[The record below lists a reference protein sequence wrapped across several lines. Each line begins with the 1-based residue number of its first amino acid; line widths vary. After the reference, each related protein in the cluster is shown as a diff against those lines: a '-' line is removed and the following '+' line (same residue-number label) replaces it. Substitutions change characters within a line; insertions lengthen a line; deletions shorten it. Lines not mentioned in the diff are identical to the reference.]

1 LKNYRVLE
9 HTADI
14 GIKVSALTLKGLF
27 IKAWLAIIEIS
38 AEKQKLIQPQK
49 HKFVITQKANNLE
62 ELMVNWLNE
71 LLSMSA
77 ALGVVFHDVKI
88 KQINSQFV
96 DAEAIGTDISNYN
109 INTEIKAAT
118 YHQLKVYKSG
128 FLWHAQ
134 VILDV

>member
-1 LKNYRVLE
+1 MLE

-14 GIKVSALTLKGLF
+14 GIKVKALTLKGLF
-27 IKAWLAIIEIS
+27 KKTWLAVIS
-38 AEKQKLIQPQK
+38 LCAKKQKLLDPQK
-49 HKFVITQKANNLE
+49 HKFVITQKADNPE

-77 ALGVVFHDVKI
+77 ALGVVFDGIKI
-88 KQINSQFV
+88 KKLNQQFI
-96 DAEAIGTDISNYN
+96 DAEAIGTDIRNYN
-109 INTEIKAAT
+109 IHTEIKAAT

-134 VILDV
+134 VIFDV